1 MAIIKSTRDWE
12 GVTVEE
18 RINTETGQIEIWTPI
33 KPGAVGIEATAIKLA
48 STYQDGDKNKWRIDS
63 PGPFRTLYN
72 NSRKDAGQA
81 GLTEQAFNKK
91 FYTDGARLFN
101 NDRAAT
107 LNNND
112 NYSTQQ
118 EARAAREA
126 FYDDGIP
133 LIVNPKNGKQVNSL
147 GVKTTEDINGEQE
160 DGDDDDSIII
170 RSNGID
176 DEKLRS
182 GLDERSS
189 KRGGKEIDLRY
200 PLESTGPFEYDY
212 ISIQAVDYKPSG
224 LNFDFD
230 PFKNTRGEKRFEKV
244 ILPMQPTLSETNGV
258 NWSDD
263 QLNPI
268 QAMMGNF
275 AAQTITAA
283 GSDFKL
289 EGIGN
294 AFKDLGG
301 TIKNA
306 LEDSE
311 LRSFISA
318 YFAGQAV
325 GANVIGRQ
333 AGMVINP
340 NLELLFNG
348 PNLRSFNFNFKLT
361 PRSEPET
368 QRCKDIIRSFKRNM
382 AVQRSSSDLFLTSPR
397 VFILEYIFKE
407 DTKHPFL
414 NKFKPCAL
422 TNFQVNYTPDN
433 SYATFNNGSMTQY
446 NLDMS
451 FTEIMPIYAE
461 DNPETETETMGF

>member
-1 MAIIKSTRDWE
+1 
-12 GVTVEE
+12 
-18 RINTETGQIEIWTPI
+18 
-33 KPGAVGIEATAIKLA
+33 
-48 STYQDGDKNKWRIDS
+48 
-63 PGPFRTLYN
+63 
-72 NSRKDAGQA
+72 
-81 GLTEQAFNKK
+81 
-91 FYTDGARLFN
+91 
-101 NDRAAT
+101 
-107 LNNND
+107 
-112 NYSTQQ
+112 
-118 EARAAREA
+118 
-126 FYDDGIP
+126 
-133 LIVNPKNGKQVNSL
+133 
-147 GVKTTEDINGEQE
+147 
-160 DGDDDDSIII
+160 
-170 RSNGID
+170 
-176 DEKLRS
+176 
-182 GLDERSS
+182 
-189 KRGGKEIDLRY
+189 
-200 PLESTGPFEYDY
+200 
-212 ISIQAVDYKPSG
+212 
-224 LNFDFD
+224 
-230 PFKNTRGEKRFEKV
+230 
-244 ILPMQPTLSETNGV
+244 MQPTLSETNGV

-275 AAQTITAA
+275 ASQFVKGVGDFSAKDIGAA
-283 GSDFKL
+283 FGTLGSDVSKIIQDNNL
-289 EGIGN
+289 
-294 AFKDLGG
+294 KP
-301 TIKNA
+301 
-306 LEDSE
+306 
-311 LRSFISA
+311 FIAA

-325 GANVIGRQ
+325 GANVLGR
-333 AGMVINP
+333 AEGMVINP

-382 AVQRSSSDLFLTSPR
+382 AVQRSRSDLFLTSPR

>member
-48 STYQDGDKNKWRIDS
+48 SSYQDGDKNKWRIDS
-63 PGPFRTLYN
+63 KGPYRTLVN

-81 GLTEQAFNKK
+81 GLTEKAFTKK
-91 FYTDGARLFN
+91 FYEDGAPLFN
-101 NDRAAT
+101 SDRATT

-112 NYSTQQ
+112 NYSTPA
-118 EARAAREA
+118 EAKSAREA
-126 FYDDGIP
+126 FYENNVP
-133 LIVNPKNGKQVNSL
+133 LIIDPDSKKQVNSL
-147 GVKTTEDINGEQE
+147 GVKTSEDINGEQE
-160 DGDDDDSIII
+160 VDDSDDDKPTILPVS
-170 RSNGID
+170 
-176 DEKLRS
+176 
-182 GLDERSS
+182 DERRAANLIERSE
-189 KRGGKEIDLRY
+189 KRGGKQIDLRY

-224 LNFDFD
+224 LNFNFD
-230 PFKNTRGEKRFEKV
+230 PYKNTRGEKRFENV

-275 AAQTITAA
+275 AQQFVKGVGDFSAKDIGAA
-283 GSDFKL
+283 FGNLGSDVSAIIN
-289 EGIGN
+289 E
-294 AFKDLGG
+294 
-301 TIKNA
+301 KN
-306 LEDSE
+306 LKP
-311 LRSFISA
+311 FIAA

-325 GANVIGRQ
+325 GANVLGR
-333 AGMVINP
+333 AEGMVINP

-382 AVQRSSSDLFLTSPR
+382 AVQRSSSNLFLTSPR

>member
-1 MAIIKSTRDWE
+1 MAIIKSTRDWQ

-18 RINTETGQIEIWTPI
+18 RINTETGQIEIYAPPGKYTSTPL
-33 KPGAVGIEATAIKLA
+33 KLA
-48 STYQDGDKNKWRIDS
+48 ETYQDGDKNKWRI
-63 PGPFRTLYN
+63 N
-72 NSRKDAGQA
+72 NEERYRSFVNDARKGQNQRP
-81 GLTEQAFNKK
+81 LTPDKFEQE
-91 FYTDGARLFN
+91 FYEEGEPLFN

-118 EARAAREA
+118 EARIAREA
-126 FYDDGIP
+126 FYDNNVP
-133 LIVNPKNGKQVNSL
+133 LIVNPDTGKQVSSL
-147 GVKTTEDINGEQE
+147 GVKTTEAINGEQD
-160 DGDDDDSIII
+160 DGKDKEKTVSLSSLTDDNIQSIVDD
-170 RSNGID
+170 RS
-176 DEKLRS
+176 KR
-182 GLDERSS
+182 
-189 KRGGKEIDLRY
+189 RGGKKIDLRY
-200 PLESTGPFEYDY
+200 PLESTGPFEYDF

-224 LNFDFD
+224 LGFNFDFD
-230 PFKNTRGEKRFEKV
+230 KNTRGQKRFEKV

-268 QAMMGNF
+268 QMMMGQF
-275 AAQTITAA
+275 AAQTIK
-283 GSDFKL
+283 GVGEFKV
-289 EGIGN
+289 EQIGQ
-294 AFKDLGG
+294 AFTDLKSSV
-301 TIKNA
+301 TNA
-306 LEDSE
+306 LTSN
-311 LRSFISA
+311 SAKAAVAA

-333 AGMVINP
+333 TGMVINP

-382 AVQRSSSDLFLTSPR
+382 AVQRSPSNLFLESPR